1 MMRKVF
7 SPALAVVLV
16 LGLSLTGC
24 ATKKFV
30 DEQISAHG
38 KVTQTKIHEVQ
49 TSVEAN
55 QKEISDLAAKQ
66 AALEADVAKLSETA
80 KDALKRAEE
89 AGMLAK
95 GKFVYEVT
103 LTDNDVQFGFDK
115 AELSDAAKA
124 ALDDFA
130 AKAKGLNNA
139 YVEIQGHTD
148 NIGSE
153 SYNLKL
159 GHQRAEAAMRY
170 LVEQGVPLFRMNVIS
185 YGEYKP
191 IADNSTKEGRAENR
205 RVTLVVME

>member
-1 MMRKVF
+1 MRKIF

-24 ATKKFV
+24 ATKKYV
-30 DEQISAHG
+30 DEQVSAHG

-49 TSVEAN
+49 TSVETN

-103 LTDNDVQFGFDK
+103 VTDNDVQFGFDK

-130 AKAKGLNNA
+130 AKAKALNNA
-139 YVEIQGHTD
+139 YIEIQGHTD

-159 GHQRAEAAMRY
+159 GHMRAEAAMKY
-170 LVEQGVPLFRMNVIS
+170 LNMEQGLPLFRMNLIS